1 MARLLD
7 RRRVMFLLVV
17 ALISVGV
24 WWLAQSRRRPDIVT
38 NRPDHAQP
46 IPVLV
51 TAATRADVPIWL
63 DGLGTVV
70 AFNNVTIHSMI
81 DGPLVDVLFAEGDE
95 VQAGAVLAHIDPR
108 PWQAALDQAVARKA
122 QDEALLANARLDEA
136 RYGKLVA
143 QNFISAQTADT
154 ARATVAQLAAQVR
167 GDQAQIDTARTN
179 LSYTTITS
187 PNAGRLGIRQIDVGN
202 IIHAADPSGLVV
214 VTQLRPILVIFTLP
228 QQTLPQ
234 VAATIAAGPVEVI
247 ALPQLAGGPGA
258 APLDQGSV
266 TALDNQVDS
275 STGTIRIKATFPN
288 EKLLLWPGGFVNVRI
303 RVRTLHDAVTVPP
316 GAVQTGPA
324 GPYAFVVT
332 AGHARRRPVRVAY
345 QDQTIVAIERGI
357 DAGEQVV
364 TDGASRL
371 DDASPVQ
378 IEQPIGDER
387 GDATSRERR
396 APGAQDGPAAP
407 AD

>member
-1 MARLLD
+1 MAGSSQT
-7 RRRVMFLLVV
+7 RRAVFLLVV
-17 ALISVGV
+17 AALTGGV
-24 WWLAQSRRRPDIVT
+24 WWLAQSRRTADT
-38 NRPDHAQP
+38 GANRPDHTQP

-81 DGPLVDVLFAEGDE
+81 DGPLIDVLFHEGDD

-108 PWQAALDQAVARKA
+108 PWQAALDQAVAKKA
-122 QDEALLANARLDEA
+122 QDEAQLANARLDEA
-136 RYGKLVA
+136 RYRKLVA
-143 QNFISAQTADT
+143 QSFISAQTADT
-154 ARATVAQLAAQVR
+154 ARATVAQLEAQVR

-202 IIHAADPSGLVV
+202 IIHAADPNGLVV

-234 VAATIAAGPVEVI
+234 VAAAIAAGEAEVI
-247 ALPQLAGGPGA
+247 ALPQLAGGAGA
-258 APLDQGSV
+258 PPLDRGTV

-288 EKLLLWPGGFVNVRI
+288 EKLALWPGGFVNVRM
-303 RVRTLHDAVTVPP
+303 RARTLHGAVTVPP
-316 GAVQTGPA
+316 TAVQTGPA
-324 GPYAFVVT
+324 GPYLFVVVD
-332 AGHARRRPVRVAY
+332 GHARRRAVSVAY
-345 QDQTIVAIERGI
+345 QDQGVVAIASGVA
-357 DAGEQVV
+357 AGDQVV

-371 DDASPVQ
+371 DDASPVR
-378 IEQPIGDER
+378 IEQPTATER
-387 GDATSRERR
+387 APDGARERR
-396 APGAQDGPAAP
+396 APSAQDAPAA
-407 AD
+407 AR